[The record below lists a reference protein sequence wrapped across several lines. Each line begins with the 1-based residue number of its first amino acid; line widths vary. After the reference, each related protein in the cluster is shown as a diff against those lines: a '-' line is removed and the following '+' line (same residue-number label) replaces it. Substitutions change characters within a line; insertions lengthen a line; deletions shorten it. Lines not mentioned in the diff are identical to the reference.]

1 VDERYR
7 QPASFSRC
15 RYQVKRFLGE
25 GGKKMVYIAR
35 NILIDRDVAFALV
48 KTDGLDDVSRTR
60 ISREVY

>member
-1 VDERYR
+1 
-7 QPASFSRC
+7 
-15 RYQVKRFLGE
+15 
-25 GGKKMVYIAR
+25 MVYIAR